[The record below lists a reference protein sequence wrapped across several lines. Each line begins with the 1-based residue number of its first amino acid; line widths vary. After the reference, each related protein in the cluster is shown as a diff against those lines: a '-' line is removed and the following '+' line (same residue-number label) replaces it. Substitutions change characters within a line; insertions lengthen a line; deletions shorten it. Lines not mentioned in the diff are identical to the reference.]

1 MDGPRGMR
9 QSPPMSSTA
18 PTDRELR
25 AAKVAN
31 VLARGVRETEVVP
44 ADALRIL
51 RHELRRR
58 NTNRAIKMPLRSKE
72 AQRVIDEYGTPG
84 PPKNGSD
91 DALHADH
98 LWPLT
103 EGTLQTTTSVE
114 AWVDELRRLSQVA
127 VVTARENYR
136 LMSAEK
142 QNLWGFAKYEAAG
155 VELLEIEATGS

>member
-1 MDGPRGMR
+1 
-9 QSPPMSSTA
+9 
-18 PTDRELR
+18 
-25 AAKVAN
+25 
-31 VLARGVRETEVVP
+31 
-44 ADALRIL
+44 
-51 RHELRRR
+51 
-58 NTNRAIKMPLRSKE
+58 MPLRSKG

-103 EGTLQTTTSVE
+103 EETLQTTASVE
-114 AWVDELRRLSQVA
+114 AWVDELRRLSAVA

-142 QNLWGFAKYEAAG
+142 QNLWGLAKYEAAG
-155 VELLEIEATGS
+155 VELIRIEATGS

>member
-1 MDGPRGMR
+1 MR
-9 QSPPMSSTA
+9 QSPTA

-25 AAKVAN
+25 AAKVAI
-31 VLARGVRETEVVP
+31 VLARGVRDTDVVP

-58 NTNRAIKMPLRSKE
+58 TTNRAIKMPLRSKQ

-91 DALHADH
+91 DALRADH

-103 EGTLQTTTSVE
+103 EETLQTTTSVE

-127 VVTARENYR
+127 VVTTRLQTAQGGARYR
-136 LMSAEK
+136 ICL
-142 QNLWGFAKYEAAG
+142 
-155 VELLEIEATGS
+155 VATVLVYFVRPGQQLFGTTVS